1 MSPAS
6 SRPDY
11 GYVAAAERRRHPRK
25 TVQIAAEITIGE
37 SVHYECTILDISQ
50 GGAQL
55 AIPAGFV
62 LPDEFMLIPPSRL
75 CRVAWRKEDRVGV
88 AFQAEEPFTGT

>member
-1 MSPAS
+1 MAQTA

-11 GYVAAAERRRHPRK
+11 GYIDAERRRYPRK
-25 TVQIAAEITIGE
+25 TVRISAEITIGDA
-37 SVHYECTILDISQ
+37 VLCECTIMDISQ

-55 AIPAGFV
+55 AIPAGHV
-62 LPDEFMLIPPSRL
+62 VPDQFLLTPPSRL

-88 AFQAEEPFTGT
+88 AFQSDEPFTGM